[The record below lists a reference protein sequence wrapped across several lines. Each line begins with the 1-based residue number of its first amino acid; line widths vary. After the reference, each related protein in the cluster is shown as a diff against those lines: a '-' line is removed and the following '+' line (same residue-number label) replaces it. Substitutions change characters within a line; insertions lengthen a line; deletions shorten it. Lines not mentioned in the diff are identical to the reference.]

1 MTYIFGR
8 QSRNN
13 VDVARIFSGFFVK
26 SPHFVKLRRSEVH
39 SFAVDE
45 PEVEAPKSISSRMMP
60 WLPFPTPSRW
70 VATRSHSTHAPLIP
84 SIRAHVHPFSLLH
97 SLSDTVIPSYERD
110 ASMPSR
116 SLLAQQQQPLSLGMV
131 SRLPRWQDAVATG
144 LVSQSFQ
151 TTAARGGDGSMEARR
166 RYPAEADYIDWGAL
180 RRWGSGG

>member
-1 MTYIFGR
+1 MLTCI
-8 QSRNN
+8 
-13 VDVARIFSGFFVK
+13 
-26 SPHFVKLRRSEVH
+26 
-39 SFAVDE
+39 
-45 PEVEAPKSISSRMMP
+45 
-60 WLPFPTPSRW
+60 PFLCSYP
-70 VATRSHSTHAPLIP
+70 
-84 SIRAHVHPFSLLH
+84 H

-151 TTAARGGDGSMEARR
+151 TTAARGCDGSMEARR

-180 RRWGSGG
+180 RRWGSGD